1 MQTMTSINSAV
12 AAEVSTPMDSSGIG
26 GHPRGLTTL
35 FFTEMWER
43 FSYYGMRAILILYMV
58 AAPTSGGLGF
68 DTAKAAA
75 IYGAYTSAAYLTAVP
90 GGWVAD
96 RFLGA
101 RSAVLYG
108 GILIALGHFSMALGP
123 LSFFFAGMIL
133 IVIGTGLLKPNISTM
148 VGGLYSENDPRR
160 DAGFSVFYMGIN
172 LGALIS
178 PLVCGYLGQRVDWHL
193 GFGAAGI
200 GMSLGLVQFL
210 AHRERLAHVGNKPD
224 KLHRKEM
231 AALGEGL
238 TAGEMKRLAAI
249 GILFVFSS
257 IFWAAFEQAGSSLN
271 LFADQVTD
279 NRVLGWEFP
288 SSWFQSVNSI
298 FLIALAPVFS
308 WLWLRMGDRQPSSP
322 AKFSYGLLFVGL
334 GFILAA
340 LGASVADNG
349 KVSPAWLI
357 GVYLF
362 NTTGELCL
370 SPVGLS
376 TVTKL
381 APARLVGLMMG
392 VWFLSISTG
401 NYLGGWIA
409 GFYDA
414 AAEGAMVRLFGA
426 VAMGTLVAAAIL
438 AWLIPFIRSLM
449 GRVR

>member
-1 MQTMTSINSAV
+1 MPTMTAINSAV

-26 GHPRGLTTL
+26 GHPSGLTTL

-58 AAPTSGGLGF
+58 AAPSIGGLGF

-75 IYGAYTSAAYLTAVP
+75 IYGAYTGAVYLMAVP

-101 RSAVLYG
+101 RTAVLYG

-148 VGGLYSENDPRR
+148 VGSLYSENDPRR

-178 PLVCGYLGQRVDWHL
+178 PLGCGYLGQRIDWHL

-224 KLHRKEM
+224 KPRKET
-231 AALGEGL
+231 AALGGGL
-238 TAGEMKRLAAI
+238 SAEEMKRLSVI
-249 GILFVFSS
+249 GILFVFAC

-271 LFADQVTD
+271 LFADQVID
-279 NRVLGWEFP
+279 EKILGWELP
-288 SSWFQSVNSI
+288 SSWFQAVNAF
-298 FLIALAPVFS
+298 FLIALAPGFS

-322 AKFSYGLLFVGL
+322 AKFSYGLLFVSL
-334 GFILAA
+334 GFVLAA
-340 LGASVADNG
+340 LGASGADNG

-362 NTTGELCL
+362 HTMGELCL

-376 TVTKL
+376 MVTKL
-381 APARLVGLMMG
+381 APARLVGRMMG

-401 NYLGGWIA
+401 NYVGGWIA
-409 GFYDA
+409 GFFDA
-414 AAEGAMVRLFGA
+414 AAEGTMVRLFGA
-426 VAMGTLVAAAIL
+426 VALATLVAAGIL
-438 AWLIPFIRSLM
+438 ASLIPFIRRLM

>member
-1 MQTMTSINSAV
+1 
-12 AAEVSTPMDSSGIG
+12 
-26 GHPRGLTTL
+26 
-35 FFTEMWER
+35 
-43 FSYYGMRAILILYMV
+43 
-58 AAPTSGGLGF
+58 
-68 DTAKAAA
+68 
-75 IYGAYTSAAYLTAVP
+75 
-90 GGWVAD
+90 
-96 RFLGA
+96 
-101 RSAVLYG
+101 
-108 GILIALGHFSMALGP
+108 MALGP
-123 LSFFFAGMIL
+123 RSFFFVGMLL

-148 VGGLYSENDPRR
+148 VGGLYSQSDPRR

-178 PLVCGYLGQRVDWHL
+178 PLVCGYLGQRVDWHM

-210 AHRERLAHVGNKPD
+210 AHRDRLAHVGNKPF
-224 KLHRKEM
+224 KPERKGT
-231 AALGEGL
+231 AAAGGGL
-238 TAGEMKRLAAI
+238 TAEETKRLAAI

-257 IFWAAFEQAGSSLN
+257 LFWAAFEQAGSSLN

-279 NRVLGWEFP
+279 NRILGWEFP
-288 SSWFQSVNSI
+288 SSWFQAVNAI

-308 WLWLRMGDRQPSSP
+308 WLWLRMGERQPSSP

-334 GFILAA
+334 GFVLAA
-340 LGASVADNG
+340 SGASVANNA

-357 GVYLF
+357 GVYF
-362 NTTGELCL
+362 CNTIGELCL

-376 TVTKL
+376 IVTKL

-409 GFYDA
+409 GFFDA

-426 VAMGTLVAAAIL
+426 VAIGTLVAAGIL
-438 AWLIPFIRSLM
+438 AWLIPFIRGLM

>member
-1 MQTMTSINSAV
+1 MASINRAV
-12 AAEVSTPMDSSGIG
+12 AAEVNPPMDSSGIG
-26 GHPRGLTTL
+26 GHPGGLTTL

-58 AAPTSGGLGF
+58 ASPASGGLGF
-68 DTAKAAA
+68 DTARAAA
-75 IYGAYTSAAYLTAVP
+75 IYGSYTSAAYLTALP
-90 GGWVAD
+90 GGWLAD

-101 RSAVLYG
+101 RRAVLYG
-108 GILIALGHFSMALGP
+108 GILIALGHFSMALGSP
-123 LSFFFAGMIL
+123 SVFFAGMIL
-133 IVIGTGLLKPNISTM
+133 IVAGTGLLKPNISTM
-148 VGGLYSENDPRR
+148 VGDLYGENDPRR
-160 DAGFSVFYMGIN
+160 DAGFSIFYMGIN

-200 GMSLGLVQFL
+200 GMTLGLVQFWV
-210 AHRERLAHVGNKPD
+210 HRQRLAQAGKKPNSS
-224 KLHRKEM
+224 RNR
-231 AALGEGL
+231 AALSGGSKL
-238 TAGEMKRLAAI
+238 TADEVKRLTAI
-249 GILFVFSS
+249 GVLFVFAS

-279 NRVLGWEFP
+279 NRIMGWEFP

-298 FLIALAPVFS
+298 CLIGLAPVFS
-308 WLWLRMGDRQPSSP
+308 WWWLRLGDRQPSSP

-340 LGASVADNG
+340 AGASVVGNG

-357 GVYLF
+357 GVYLLH
-362 NTTGELCL
+362 TIGELCL

-381 APARLVGLMMG
+381 APARLAGLMMG
-392 VWFLSISTG
+392 VWFLSISAG

-414 AAEGAMVRLFGA
+414 TAQGTIARLFGG
-426 VAMGTLVAAAIL
+426 VAIGTLIAAGIL
-438 AWLIPFIRSLM
+438 AALNPFIRSLM